1 MINHV
6 HERLAQRIQ
15 EAIGMMI
22 VTKEIKHPLL
32 SEFASV
38 SEVVLS
44 KDKAYA
50 AVYITS
56 FVDDK
61 KLNQSVEALQ
71 HSAGYIQLRLGK
83 ILTTRN
89 TPHLTFKVDNSIAEQ
104 KRMADLID
112 SLDK

>member
-32 SEFASV
+32 SPFVSV
-38 SEVVLS
+38 SEVILS

-50 AVYITS
+50 TVYITS
-56 FVDDK
+56 FVEDAQLIK
-61 KLNQSVEALQ
+61 SVDALQ
-71 HSAGYIQLRLGK
+71 HSAGYIQSRLGK

-89 TPHLTFKVDNSIAEQ
+89 TPQLTFKVDNSIAEQ
-104 KRMADLID
+104 KRMSDLID
-112 SLDK
+112 SLDT